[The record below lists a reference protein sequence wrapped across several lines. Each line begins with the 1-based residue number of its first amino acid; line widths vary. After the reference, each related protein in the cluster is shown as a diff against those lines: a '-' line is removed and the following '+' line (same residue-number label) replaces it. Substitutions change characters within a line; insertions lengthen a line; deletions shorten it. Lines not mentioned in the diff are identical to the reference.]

1 MSKMQRLMILALA
14 ATVAV
19 GGTSA
24 FARGKKHLDS
34 QPAVTNAVAVT
45 SSEQAVGK
53 KHHPRHPHGIVTA
66 VSAGSITI
74 EKVKKHKT
82 KTFKVAANV
91 AVEKKHGRKHGHKPQ
106 DAAGVTSGKKH
117 GQHAQG
123 GAKGQLSEVK
133 VGDHVKLSL
142 EGKQVVK
149 IEDKGAKHHKHGK
162 GTQAGASAS
171 PTV

>member
-19 GGTSA
+19 GGSTA
-24 FARGKKHLDS
+24 FARGKKHADS
-34 QPAVTNAVAVT
+34 QPAATNTVTA
-45 SSEQAVGK
+45 SSATQAVGK
-53 KHHPRHPHGIVTA
+53 KHHPHHPHGIVTA
-66 VSAGSITI
+66 VSADSITI

-82 KTFKVAANV
+82 KTFTVAANV
-91 AVEKKHGRKHGHKPQ
+91 AVEKKHGKKHGHQAQ

-117 GQHAQG
+117 GKHAQA
-123 GAKGQLSEVK
+123 GAKGLLAEVK

-149 IEDKGAKHHKHGK
+149 IEDKGAKKHKHGK
-162 GTQAGASAS
+162 GAKAGLSTG
-171 PTV
+171 PTI

>member
-1 MSKMQRLMILALA
+1 MSKMQRLMIWALA

-19 GGTSA
+19 GGSSA

-34 QPAVTNAVAVT
+34 QPAVTNAVAAT
-45 SSEQAVGK
+45 SGTQAVGK
-53 KHHPRHPHGIVTA
+53 KHHPHHPHGIVTA
-66 VSAGSITI
+66 VSEGSITI

-82 KTFKVAANV
+82 KTFKVAASV
-91 AVEKKHGRKHGHKPQ
+91 AVEKKHGKKHGQPAQ
-106 DAAGVTSGKKH
+106 GAAGATTGKKH
-117 GQHAQG
+117 GKHAQG
-123 GAKGQLSEVK
+123 GPAQLSAVK
-133 VGDHVKLSL
+133 VGDHVKLTL

-171 PTV
+171 PTI

>member
-1 MSKMQRLMILALA
+1 MSKMQRLMIWALA
-14 ATVAV
+14 ATVVV
-19 GGTSA
+19 GGSSA

-34 QPAVTNAVAVT
+34 QPAATNAVAA
-45 SSEQAVGK
+45 SSGTQAVGK
-53 KHHPRHPHGIVTA
+53 KHHPHHPHGIVTA
-66 VSAGSITI
+66 VSEGSITI

-82 KTFKVAANV
+82 KTFTVAAGV
-91 AVEKKHGRKHGHKPQ
+91 AVEKKHGKKHGHKPQ
-106 DAAGVTSGKKH
+106 DAAGATTGKKH
-117 GQHAQG
+117 GKHAQG

-162 GTQAGASAS
+162 GAQAGASAS
-171 PTV
+171 PTI